1 MEDKM
6 TWLPANWAH
15 ESAPSTAS
23 NRISLRIVGTV
34 LRTVFIVAVLMVTI
48 QVALPQSET
57 VWTAYETPA
66 DLFRMALGLLVSIWI
81 LFQLFSL
88 PKDEQAYRTWS
99 WLGLAAVPFAV
110 ICALAMWGFFQ
121 A

>member
-1 MEDKM
+1 M
-6 TWLPANWAH
+6 TWLPASWAH

-23 NRISLRIVGTV
+23 NLISLRVVGTV
-34 LRTVFIVAVLMVTI
+34 LRTVFIVAVLLVTI
-48 QVALPQSET
+48 RVALPQSET

-110 ICALAMWGFFQ
+110 ICVLAMWGFFQ

>member
-1 MEDKM
+1 MA
-6 TWLPANWAH
+6 WLPANWAH
-15 ESAPSTAS
+15 EHTFSAAS
-23 NRISLRIVGTV
+23 NRISLRVVGTV
-34 LRTVFIVAVLMVTI
+34 FRTVFIVAVLMVTI
-48 QVALPQSET
+48 RVALPQSET

-66 DLFRMALGLLVSIWI
+66 DLFRMALGLVVSLWI

-88 PKDEQAYRTWS
+88 PKDEQAYWTWS
-99 WLGLAAVPFAV
+99 WLGLAAVPFAA